1 MTVMQMFREGRE
13 KYPIFWV
20 LDGDWNEIP
29 CESESDILLSGYADC
44 VVKRFVGNTH
54 GELLVTV

>member
-1 MTVMQMFREGRE
+1 MTVIQMFRESRK

-20 LDGDWNEIP
+20 LDDWNEIP
-29 CESESDILLSGYADC
+29 FENESDILLSGYADC
-44 VVKRFVGNTH
+44 IVKRFVGNTH